1 MRYCSLIETI
11 LRFCANFIMPKYTL
25 REPKGNSFIE
35 HILHSRG
42 ILRDE
47 DKQAFLNPNY
57 DAGTHDPFL
66 LKDMQK
72 VVDRILKAVEA
83 GEKICIYSDFD
94 ADGIPG
100 AVVLH
105 DFFKKISYEN
115 FENYIPHRH
124 REGFGIHVAA
134 LDEIAL
140 GGSKLVISIDCGI
153 ADVESARHAKKLG
166 MDLIITDHHS
176 PGDILPEAFAIIN
189 PKQPGC
195 EYPEKMLCGSGVIF
209 KVVQALC
216 QTIRKTFEGGQSGA
230 DYSGKIRAEIKE
242 GWEKWLLDMVGIA
255 TLSDMVPLT
264 GENRIFAYF
273 GLMVLKKTP
282 RLGLIKLFK
291 SLKIDQRYL
300 TEEDITFM
308 ITPRINAASRMADP
322 KDAFVLLSTTNETEA
337 DEAVKHLNKINDE
350 RKTQVAILVKDIK
363 RKIEERGLDKKSSI
377 VLGSPDWKPA
387 VLGLVATN
395 IVRQYNKAVFL
406 WGGADAE
413 EGEEIR
419 IFKGSCRSPE
429 GVDVVKIMRAI
440 PEGFFINAGGHVAT
454 GGYSIDLENIHFF
467 EEKILSAFDAVYGSA
482 KSVDINDIDNIPDVL
497 VDKLLDPSEVGNRI
511 WSDIEKMSPYG
522 EANSKPLFLLQ
533 DIIISEHKIF
543 GKSKEHLEVVL
554 QNPLTGK
561 EARAIKFFAAE
572 DKDLINKLQVGQIA
586 SLVAHMEKSMFKRY
600 PEYRLRI
607 VDII

>member
-1 MRYCSLIETI
+1 MRFCSLITTAPRSY
-11 LRFCANFIMPKYTL
+11 LNFIMPKYTL
-25 REPKGNSFIE
+25 REPKGNSFVE

-42 ILRDE
+42 VTSDE

-66 LKDMQK
+66 LKDMDK
-72 VVDRILKAVEA
+72 VVKRVLDAVEA

-105 DFFKKISYEN
+105 DFFKKISYDN

-153 ADVESARHAKKLG
+153 ADVESASRAKKLG
-166 MDLIITDHHS
+166 IDLIITDHHS
-176 PGDILPEAFAIIN
+176 PGDILPDAFAIIN
-189 PKQPGC
+189 PKQIGC

-209 KVVQALC
+209 KVVQAFC
-216 QTIRKTFEGGQSGA
+216 QTIRDSSNHAEYFAK
-230 DYSGKIRAEIKE
+230 KNIEIKE

-264 GENRIFAYF
+264 GENRVFAYF

-322 KDAFVLLSTTNETEA
+322 KDAFVLLSTTDETEA

-350 RKTQVAILVKDIK
+350 RKNQVAVLVKDIK
-363 RKIEERGLDKKSSI
+363 RKIEERSLEKKNAI

-406 WGGADAE
+406 WGGAEAE
-413 EGEEIR
+413 DDGEVR

-429 GVDVVKIMRAI
+429 GVDVVKIMRAV
-440 PEGFFINAGGHVAT
+440 PEGFFLNAGGHVAT
-454 GGYSIDLENIHFF
+454 GGYSISLENIYDF
-467 EEKILSAFDAVYGSA
+467 EEKILSAFENVYIGAVQS
-482 KSVDINDIDNIPDVL
+482 SETDIQEIL
-497 VDKLLDPSEVGNRI
+497 VDKLLDPSEVGGGL
-511 WSDIEKMSPYG
+511 WSDIEKLSPYG

-533 DIIISEHKIF
+533 DIIVSEYKIF
-543 GKSKEHLEVVL
+543 GKTKEHIEVVL

-561 EARAIKFFAAE
+561 QTRAIKFFAAE
-572 DKDLINKLQVGQIA
+572 DEELIKKLQVGQIA
-586 SLVAHMEKSMFKRY
+586 SLVAHMEKSMFRRY

-607 VDII
+607 VDVI